1 MAVLSCEA
9 RAKSVLDCKTVGF
22 SCSKVAGRLR
32 QFFKKSFP
40 LASHVGT
47 QEDYDNLLIQVILML
62 NVNSTMA
69 TEKTSSSLNTG
80 RLRQF
85 SKDIL
90 LLQ

>member
-1 MAVLSCEA
+1 MQLGH
-9 RAKSVLDCKTVGF
+9 RKTTPVFQEVGF

-32 QFFKKSFP
+32 QFSKKSFP

-47 QEDYDNLLIQVILML
+47 QEDYDNLLVQVILML

-90 LLQ
+90 LLR